1 MATNPVQ
8 RRETQEKKRVSAG
21 LSVVRRAR
29 RSVVSRSRSLGVRM
43 SEQHLSDWLQAAPPA
58 FCLRSASPPSR
69 PLLHGL
75 LSPLS
80 LPLTRPPPPHTQPDL
95 NDNET
100 FAQRVTVCIC
110 VKLTVGCSKIRA
122 HLHNGERERERG
134 KITLFQVAQIF
145 WMNWKIGG
153 VNGGV
158 MEVEGP
164 LRIHF
169 TSGWHYCCSHCNPT
183 L

>member
-29 RSVVSRSRSLGVRM
+29 GSVVSRSRSLGVRM

-122 HLHNGERERERG
+122 HLHNGERERERERQNNVVPG
-134 KITLFQVAQIF
+134 SANFLDELE
-145 WMNWKIGG
+145 NWWGEWRSHGG
-153 VNGGV
+153 GRPT
-158 MEVEGP
+158 EDSFH
-164 LRIHF
+164 LR
-169 TSGWHYCCSHCNPT
+169 
-183 L
+183 LALML